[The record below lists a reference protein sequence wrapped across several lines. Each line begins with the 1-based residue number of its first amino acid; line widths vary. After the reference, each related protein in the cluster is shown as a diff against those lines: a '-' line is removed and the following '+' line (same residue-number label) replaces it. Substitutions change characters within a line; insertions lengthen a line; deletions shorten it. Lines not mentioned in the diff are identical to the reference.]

1 MGVPAF
7 RKEMGLHQ
15 GESVWCG
22 LEVKGKQ
29 HWRKY
34 RQALGVEGPAR
45 EQLKDPPGAHT
56 IKDQLCTRARSEST
70 EPA

>member
-1 MGVPAF
+1 MGIPAF
-7 RKEMGLHQ
+7 LKEMGPHQ
-15 GESVWCG
+15 GESAWRG

-45 EQLKDPPGAHT
+45 EQLKDPP
-56 IKDQLCTRARSEST
+56 IKDQ
-70 EPA
+70 